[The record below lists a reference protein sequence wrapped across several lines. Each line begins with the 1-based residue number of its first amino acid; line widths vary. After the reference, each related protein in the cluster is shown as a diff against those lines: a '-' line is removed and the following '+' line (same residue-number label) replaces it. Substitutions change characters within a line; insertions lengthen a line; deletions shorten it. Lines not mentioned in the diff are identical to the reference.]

1 MDILTF
7 ISIIFVSLVV
17 GFVAMIYVCSKTEY
31 AKVIKEN
38 EKLKT
43 ELAKLR
49 LKKIKKVYKEAKDV
63 K

>member
-17 GFVAMIYVCSKTEY
+17 GFIALIYVCSKTEY
-31 AKVIKEN
+31 AKVVKEN
-38 EKLKT
+38 EKLKS
-43 ELAKLR
+43 ELAKTK
-49 LKKIKKVYKEAKDV
+49 LKKIKKVYKEAKNV